1 MAEKKGFDLAAVL
14 SNVSNLNTGAT
25 TDREQIEYIDIDL
38 IDADDRNFYE
48 LPGIEDLA
56 ANIQLVGLQQ
66 PLRVR
71 DGADSHVI
79 IISGHRRHAA
89 LRLLVHEGLEKFRQV
104 PCIRS
109 EPITDEQIFALL
121 DTADASV
128 ERIADPDATDKGAEL
143 KSLMS
148 ELALIYA
155 NSDTRR
161 MTSADL
167 SKQAERT
174 EMLLYRLKEAG
185 LEFPGRMRDH
195 VAEACKISKSKL
207 ARLKVIREKLIPK
220 IMPLY
225 EDGTINES
233 VAYALAKMPPEMQ
246 QDIITYKPNPQH
258 WAEYYVE
265 QAQDNINQI
274 RGQKC
279 AKCGGDCTYQV
290 ERLTHNFDNCNH
302 DHCTQCCATCFN
314 RLSCKDVCPEL
325 AAEIKAEKQQRKDIK
340 KQERLDAQ
348 TKAAPR
354 IAKITAIWQRF
365 AQAREASGKSIE
377 DCLQAAGIY
386 VTNTVVRRHA
396 DYEAGREKITEM
408 SILPF
413 GYSGSI
419 SDIEKIIGV
428 ADLLGVSVDY
438 LLCRTDEQRGAVG
451 AELGDPD
458 AGV

>member
-128 ERIADPDATDKGAEL
+128 ERITDPDATDKGAEL

-207 ARLKVIREKLIPK
+207 ARLKVIREKLVPELAA
-220 IMPLY
+220 LY
-225 EDGTINES
+225 QDSTLNES
-233 VAYALAKMPPEMQ
+233 VAYALAQLDPEMQ
-246 QDIITYKPNPQH
+246 VDILTYGGQPDRWIEGSVKMD
-258 WAEYYVE
+258 AFKV
-265 QAQDNINQI
+265 DRI
-274 RGQKC
+274 RNLKC
-279 AKCGGDCTYQV
+279 KSGAVCVHQETLLRRRMTEGRWQCGLWCADCDV
-290 ERLTHNFDNCNH
+290 LDGCNE
-302 DHCTQCCATCFN
+302 
-314 RLSCKDVCPEL
+314 VCPVLAKTAAAKKAKKKEL
-325 AAEIKAEKQQRKDIK
+325 K
-340 KQERLDAQ
+340 KQERIAEREADAQ
-348 TKAAPR
+348 
-354 IAKITAIWQRF
+354 KIEAIGAIWQRF
-365 AQAREASGKSIE
+365 ASAR
-377 DCLQAAGIY
+377 QAAGKSVKDVMEAMNIWPA
-386 VTNTVVRRHA
+386 TALIKQHEALEQGKEKLTANTR
-396 DYEAGREKITEM
+396 
-408 SILPF
+408 LPF
-413 GYSGSI
+413 GGLAMYS
-419 SDIEKIIGV
+419 DV
-428 ADLLGVSVDY
+428 ARIVALADMLDVSLDY
-438 LLCRTDEQRGAVG
+438 LFCRTD
-451 AELGDPD
+451 DPYVHD
-458 AGV
+458 VRQV